1 MVGIFTE
8 FLLSP
13 SSPRSQSLP
22 RTDSWVKPQRGF
34 SKTFTQPTPC
44 GWPPVFL
51 PCKDSL
57 FFVLQFLQCLIFS
70 VFAFVFFLVF
80 SPATSPCIHTHTHT
94 HTHIHSHSYVVNFLS
109 IGIVLYL
116 TLHPLCLEQL
126 RYVDEILP
134 GSGKDRW
141 RNTNPYSP
149 NTSPFTYI
157 SFPQSLIGRQHI
169 LLVNYIGSII
179 VLLELES

>member
-1 MVGIFTE
+1 MVYSQSFYSAPVLPDPIAYPTQIPG
-8 FLLSP
+8 
-13 SSPRSQSLP
+13 SSPNVVFQRPSLSLP
-22 RTDSWVKPQRGF
+22 PADDPLCSYPARTQ
-34 SKTFTQPTPC
+34 
-44 GWPPVFL
+44 
-51 PCKDSL
+51 L

-70 VFAFVFFLVF
+70 VFGFVLFLVF
-80 SPATSPCIHTHTHT
+80 SLATSPCIHTHTHT
-94 HTHIHSHSYVVNFLS
+94 HSHSHSYVVNFLS
-109 IGIVLYL
+109 IGIALYL

-126 RYVDEILP
+126 CYIDEILP

-141 RNTNPYSP
+141 RNTNPSSP

-179 VLLELES
+179 ILLELES

>member
-13 SSPRSQSLP
+13 SSPRSHSLP
-22 RTDSWVKPQRGF
+22 HTDSWVKPQRGF
-34 SKTFTQPTPC
+34 SKTFTQPAPC

-51 PCKDSL
+51 PCKDSTLLCLTVFTMSYL
-57 FFVLQFLQCLIFS
+57 FCFWFCTFS
-70 VFAFVFFLVF
+70 CFF
-80 SPATSPCIHTHTHT
+80 PCYFTLYTYTHTHT
-94 HTHIHSHSYVVNFLS
+94 HSHSHSYVVNFLS
-109 IGIVLYL
+109 IGIALYL

-126 RYVDEILP
+126 CYIDEILP

-141 RNTNPYSP
+141 RNTNPSSP

-179 VLLELES
+179 ILLELES

>member
-1 MVGIFTE
+1 M
-8 FLLSP
+8 
-13 SSPRSQSLP
+13 
-22 RTDSWVKPQRGF
+22 
-34 SKTFTQPTPC
+34 
-44 GWPPVFL
+44 
-51 PCKDSL
+51 
-57 FFVLQFLQCLIFS
+57 
-70 VFAFVFFLVF
+70 
-80 SPATSPCIHTHTHT
+80 
-94 HTHIHSHSYVVNFLS
+94 
-109 IGIVLYL
+109 LYL

-179 VLLELES
+179 ILLELES